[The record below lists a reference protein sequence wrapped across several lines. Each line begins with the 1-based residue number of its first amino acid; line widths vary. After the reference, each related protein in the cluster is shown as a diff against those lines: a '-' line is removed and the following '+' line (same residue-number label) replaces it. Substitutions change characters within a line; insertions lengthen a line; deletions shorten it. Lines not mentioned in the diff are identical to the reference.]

1 MIVTLGRY
9 VFLSV
14 VVAAGV
20 VYHAVS
26 TRQQFYRAAMY
37 LSSSKVAVALL
48 GNLAFALALF
58 IHQLVI
64 KLFLGSLRDIE
75 QEMIRERL
83 SSAVM
88 ETLLALTIF
97 REEFSTYFVAMFAS
111 LVFIKVLHWLVQD
124 RVDYVEVTPN
134 ISIFG
139 HLRIVTF
146 MSLLLALDA
155 AFLQYTISGTIQA
168 NGQSVLLLF
177 AFEYV
182 ILAAT
187 VVRYTLKYF
196 MSMVD
201 LAMDGNWTGKGTAVF
216 YLELLA
222 DFVHLFVYGTFFA
235 IVFMHYGLPLHLVRD
250 LYSTFRNFRVRI
262 ADFLRFRQVT
272 ARLDRFPNATAEDLR
287 RSDGVCII
295 CREEMTEVGANKRLF
310 CGHVFHVHCLR
321 SWLERQQ
328 NCPTCRASVFRRPA
342 AGQQQVQ
349 PAPAVQGAEPAGGAV
364 AADGGDVAQRHAD
377 ASNDG
382 AVVRPPVEPHPAAA
396 AGGASLRHRRV
407 VAANAAGASAGA
419 AGAPAAG
426 TEAPSSAGL
435 SRSSSQPVTA
445 VEAGDAG
452 TSAVPSGVAAA
463 PASGAAPPATGSA
476 VASGASAQEAA
487 AASAPEASTGAS
499 GSSAGI
505 GATATST
512 QAMLESARLALRSD
526 QVRIL
531 QGIRASLQHAQ
542 QRNVGSP
549 NLLSSQPI
557 AAAMTELGQIRVRM
571 FQIETA
577 LAGLLRSA
585 RTADSEPVAGSSA
598 GMAAP
603 LPQVPF
609 TALSLTPLGIASGSA
624 AAGGFTAPANGS
636 ASGGG
641 AGVANGGAYPFA
653 PFMLPFNPMVVPMPN
668 VPGVIPGMPPMFGMP
683 PPMMPVVPVALP
695 TGTPAA
701 AAVSSPGTVVAG
713 VQVPLLHHQLAAVA
727 AAAAASAAAASMFG
741 TGALPNVGGVF
752 FVPQPLPAQTQQ
764 TQPTALAS
772 DELASGAA
780 GVTGGNTNEA
790 ERVPSAPEAAAT
802 GISDGASATAVGQD
816 DSGVERLSS
825 DKVEDVKG
833 IESIKDSAQD
843 EEPSPASSEGLQSNV
858 PGLAAASGPGNDGGT
873 PAAVVSHAD
882 GEAGASGDEDPQEV
896 MRRIRLQR
904 FGQ

>member
-1 MIVTLGRY
+1 MIVTLSRY

-201 LAMDGNWTGKGTAVF
+201 LAMDGNWTGKGAAVF

-272 ARLDRFPNATAEDLR
+272 ARLDRFPNATDEDLR

-349 PAPAVQGAEPAGGAV
+349 PAPAAQGAEPGGGAV
-364 AADGGDVAQRHAD
+364 PADGGDVAGRHAD
-377 ASNDG
+377 AGNDG
-382 AVVRPPVEPHPAAA
+382 ADEAVVRPPVEPHPGAA

-407 VAANAAGASAGA
+407 VAPNAASASAGA
-419 AGAPAAG
+419 AGAPAVG
-426 TEAPSSAGL
+426 TEAPLSAGP
-435 SRSSSQPVTA
+435 SRTSSQPVTA

-452 TSAVPSGVAAA
+452 TSAVPTGTAAA
-463 PASGAAPPATGSA
+463 PASGALPPAIGSA
-476 VASGASAQEAA
+476 VASGSSAQEAA
-487 AASAPEASTGAS
+487 AAGAPEASTGAGS
-499 GSSAGI
+499 SSAGM
-505 GATATST
+505 GATATTT

-531 QGIRASLQHAQ
+531 QGIKASLQHAQ
-542 QRNVGSP
+542 QRNGVSHA
-549 NLLSSQPI
+549 I
-557 AAAMTELGQIRVRM
+557 ASAMTELGQIRVRM

-577 LAGLLRSA
+577 LAALLRSSRMA
-585 RTADSEPVAGSSA
+585 ESEPAAGPGA
-598 GMAAP
+598 GMAVP
-603 LPQVPF
+603 LPQVP
-609 TALSLTPLGIASGSA
+609 ASQLTPLGIASGSA
-624 AAGGFTAPANGS
+624 AAGGSTTLANGS
-636 ASGGG
+636 ASGSVG
-641 AGVANGGAYPFA
+641 GVANGGAYPFA
-653 PFMLPFNPMVVPMPN
+653 PFMLPFSPMIVPMPN
-668 VPGVIPGMPPMFGMP
+668 VAGVIPGVPPMFGMP
-683 PPMMPVVPVALP
+683 PPMMPIVPVALP
-695 TGTPAA
+695 TGTPASA
-701 AAVSSPGTVVAG
+701 AASSPGTVVAG
-713 VQVPLLHHQLAAVA
+713 IQVPLQQHQLAAVA
-727 AAAAASAAAASMFG
+727 AAAAASAAAAGMFG
-741 TGALPNVGGVF
+741 AGALPNVGGVF
-752 FVPQPLPAQTQQ
+752 FVPQPLPPQTQQ

-772 DELASGAA
+772 EELSSGAA
-780 GVTGGNTNEA
+780 GATGRNTNEA
-790 ERVPSAPEAAAT
+790 ERVPAAPEAAAT
-802 GISDGASATAVGQD
+802 GVSDGTSATTVGRD

-825 DKVEDVKG
+825 DQAENVKG
-833 IESIKDSAQD
+833 IEDSAQQ
-843 EEPSPASSEGLQSNV
+843 EEPSPASSEALQSGV
-858 PGLAAASGPGNDGGT
+858 PGLAAAAEPDTDGNP
-873 PAAVVSHAD
+873 PAAVVSPAD
-882 GEAGASGDEDPQEV
+882 AEAGARGDEDPQEV

>member
-1 MIVTLGRY
+1 MIVTLSRY

-134 ISIFG
+134 ITVFG

-349 PAPAVQGAEPAGGAV
+349 PAPAAQGVEPAEGAV
-364 AADGGDVAQRHAD
+364 AADGGDLAHRHAD
-377 ASNDG
+377 AGNDGADG

-407 VAANAAGASAGA
+407 GTANSAGASAGA
-419 AGAPAAG
+419 AAATAPVTESAG
-426 TEAPSSAGL
+426 PSSAGP
-435 SRSSSQPVTA
+435 SRSASQPITS
-445 VEAGDAG
+445 VEAGAAG
-452 TSAVPSGVAAA
+452 TSAVPLSTAAA
-463 PASGAAPPATGSA
+463 PASGAAPPATGYA
-476 VASGASAQEAA
+476 IAGGLPATEAA
-487 AASAPEASTGAS
+487 AAGVPEAGIGAG
-499 GSSAGI
+499 GSSAGM
-505 GATATST
+505 GAAAASN

-531 QGIRASLQHAQ
+531 QSIKTSLQMAQ
-542 QRNVGSP
+542 QRNAGSP
-549 NLLSSQPI
+549 NLLVNQPV
-557 AAAMTELGQIRVRM
+557 AAAMAELGQIRARM
-571 FQIETA
+571 FQVEMA
-577 LAGLLRSA
+577 LAGALRSS
-585 RTADSEPVAGSSA
+585 RTADSESAAGSSA
-598 GMAAP
+598 GMAGP
-603 LPQVPF
+603 LPHFPF
-609 TALSLTPLGIASGSA
+609 TALPITSLGVASGSTTAGGSTAPASGSA
-624 AAGGFTAPANGS
+624 SGS
-636 ASGGG
+636 G
-641 AGVANGGAYPFA
+641 AGVANGGANPLA
-653 PFMLPFNPMVVPMPN
+653 PFMLPFSPVAAPMPN
-668 VPGVIPGMPPMFGMP
+668 VPGVIPGVPPVFGMP
-683 PPMMPVVPVALP
+683 PPMMPIVPVALP
-695 TGTPAA
+695 LGTLASAA
-701 AAVSSPGTVVAG
+701 ASNPGTVVAG
-713 VQVPLLHHQLAAVA
+713 VQVPLQHHQLAAAA
-727 AAAAASAAAASMFG
+727 AAAAASAAAAAMFG

-752 FVPQPLPAQTQQ
+752 FVPQPLPPQTQQ
-764 TQPTALAS
+764 AQPTAAAS

-780 GVTGGNTNEA
+780 GVTGGSADEA
-790 ERVPSAPEAAAT
+790 ERPTTVPEAAAA
-802 GISDGASATAVGQD
+802 GVSDSTSATTVGRD
-816 DSGVERLSS
+816 DAGVDILPEG
-825 DKVEDVKG
+825 KAEGVKD
-833 IESIKDSAQD
+833 IAQ
-843 EEPSPASSEGLQSNV
+843 EHQTCPGSSEALQSS
-858 PGLAAASGPGNDGGT
+858 AAEL
-873 PAAVVSHAD
+873 VVSAEPGPDGDAPTAVASPTD
-882 GEAGASGDEDPQEV
+882 GEAGARGDEDPQEV